1 MILNPGLGSG
11 GGGKP
16 ELLAHRVQ
24 ANIGAGSFASVSLSG
39 IEWDRYTQVIMY
51 LSVKKNSN
59 IYGEG
64 ISIAIDDCT
73 WEFGYICATGSGG
86 ADCMITLYPKMFDD
100 RIFSS
105 VIGRKEVTGTAANVP
120 GAACGFETSRKSYG
134 DLKLLK
140 VTHDGSAAMTS
151 AEIYVYGIP

>member
-64 ISIAIDDCT
+64 ISIDIDDCK
-73 WEFGYICATGSGG
+73 WEFGYICATSSGG

-105 VIGRKEVTGTAANVP
+105 VIGRKEAS
-120 GAACGFETSRKSYG
+120 GAAMDVQGAVCGFETSGKHYE

-140 VTHDGSAAMTS
+140 VTHYGDKVIDN
-151 AEIYVYGIP
+151 AEIYIYGIP